1 MKVFAHRGWCAGA
14 QENTLASF
22 TRAAATVGIAGIE
35 LDVRAASDGQTPLVC
50 HDPPRAGAST
60 LTLDDALSHLAGT
73 SLELFVELKEPGLAP
88 QVIEKLTAAGMAGRS
103 VVFAFAPVAQSFP
116 WSEKRTVPLG
126 IIVTVPWA
134 LAAAVRAYAP
144 DMLFMGWDD
153 RPWTRAAFQ
162 AWWSVFSLQGLGA
175 RYRLPVAIG
184 VVQRAQDLD
193 WLARRGVH
201 AAVTDFDDAI
211 MGRVGSR

>member
-22 TRAAATVGIAGIE
+22 TRAASTTGISGIE
-35 LDVRAASDGQTPLVC
+35 LDVRAAADGKALLVC

-60 LTLDDALSHLAGT
+60 LTLDEALSYLAGT
-73 SLELFVELKEPGLAP
+73 SLQLYVELKESGLAP
-88 QVIEKLTAAGMAGRS
+88 RVIEKLAAADMAERS
-103 VVFAFAPVAQSFP
+103 VIFAFAPVARSFP
-116 WSEKRTVPLG
+116 WAEKRSVRLG
-126 IIVTVPWA
+126 IIVTMPWG
-134 LAAAVRAYAP
+134 LAGAVRAYAP
-144 DMLFMGWDD
+144 DVLFMGWDD

-162 AWWSVFSLQGLGA
+162 AWCSVFSLAGLGT
-175 RYRLPVAIG
+175 RYNLPVVIG

-201 AAVTDFDDAI
+201 AAVADFDDTI
-211 MGRVGSR
+211 VGRVGRR